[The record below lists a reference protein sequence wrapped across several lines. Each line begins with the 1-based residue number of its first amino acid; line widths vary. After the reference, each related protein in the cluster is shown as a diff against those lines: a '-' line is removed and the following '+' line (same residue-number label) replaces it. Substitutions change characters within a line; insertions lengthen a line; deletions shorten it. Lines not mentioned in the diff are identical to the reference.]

1 MSNGRKVAELIEQHV
16 SSVAALSPFQG
27 LVPVGALL
35 VWDGQ
40 GKVPRHP
47 VLVAVSRTCAVVG

>member
-1 MSNGRKVAELIEQHV
+1 MSNGRKIAELIEQQM

-35 VWDGQ
+35 AWAGQ
-40 GKVPRHP
+40 GKVRGHP
-47 VLVAVSRTCAVVG
+47 VLVAVSQRCVAAG